1 MRITQTTKYLCPVLL
16 MFRTR
21 GHLQLYSSSSLVIRL
36 AARVKWSCAATLFT
50 NTFCAYNTRLAASV
64 ATMSTV
70 AIPQQPLSQP
80 LQHHAQ
86 IPSSYNPHDATTFDS
101 DLPISPSSTSSKSSR
116 RSRKSS
122 QDRKIEEVQSGQSSR
137 MSAFFPLGYK
147 EAASQWV
154 RVEFLQYPPISS
166 FCSK

>member
-1 MRITQTTKYLCPVLL
+1 

-21 GHLQLYSSSSLVIRL
+21 SHLQLNPHSSLVIRL
-36 AARVKWSCAATLFT
+36 AARVKWSRSATLFT
-50 NTFCAYNTRLAASV
+50 NTFATYNTRLAASV

-80 LQHHAQ
+80 LQNHTH
-86 IPSSYNPHDATTFDS
+86 IPSSYNPHDSTTFDS
-101 DLPISPSSTSSKSSR
+101 DLPISPATSTSSISSR

-122 QDRKIEEVQSGQSSR
+122 RDRKIEEVQPGQNSR

-154 RVEFLQYPPISS
+154 RVDLLQYPQRSS
-166 FCSK
+166 FFWIQY